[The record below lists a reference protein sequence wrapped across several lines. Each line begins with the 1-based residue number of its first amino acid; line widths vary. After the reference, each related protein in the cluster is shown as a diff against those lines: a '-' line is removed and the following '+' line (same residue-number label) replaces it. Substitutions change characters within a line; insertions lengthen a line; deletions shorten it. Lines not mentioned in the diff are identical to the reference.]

1 MRVLIVGVRKEHSDI
16 IKRRYP
22 HINFKIAHDQ
32 IKNHEQI
39 SVKDFD
45 RIYIMKRFTNH
56 GFTDKVRKHNHRV
69 FVPGSYS
76 NLQATLDKG
85 LYS

>member
-1 MRVLIVGVRKEHSDI
+1 MRVLVVGVRKQHSDT
-16 IKRRYP
+16 IKNRYP
-22 HINFKIAHDQ
+22 HIDFKIAHDQ

-39 SVKDFD
+39 SVKGFD

-56 GFTDKVRKHNHRV
+56 GLSDKLRKHNHRV

-76 NLQATLDKG
+76 TLQATLDKG
-85 LYS
+85 LQS